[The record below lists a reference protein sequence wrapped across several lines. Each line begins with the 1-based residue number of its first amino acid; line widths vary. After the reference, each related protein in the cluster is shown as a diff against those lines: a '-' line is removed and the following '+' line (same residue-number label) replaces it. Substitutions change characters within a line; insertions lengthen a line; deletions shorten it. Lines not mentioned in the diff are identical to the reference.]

1 MAWAHQGKSIHLQSN
16 KIRQFVWVSVQGS
29 EDLLQDPA
37 GAAVQGAEGKV
48 RDGRLLQEASEG
60 GRGESE

>member
-1 MAWAHQGKSIHLQSN
+1 MKAQGMLNMYKL
-16 KIRQFVWVSVQGS
+16 RQFGRVSVQGT

-37 GAAVQGAEGKV
+37 GVAVQGAEGKV
-48 RDGRLLQEASEG
+48 RDGRLLQEAAEG

>member
-1 MAWAHQGKSIHLQSN
+1 M
-16 KIRQFVWVSVQGS
+16 RQFGCVPVQGS
-29 EDLLQDPA
+29 EDLLQDPS
-37 GAAVQGAEGKV
+37 GAALQGAEGKV

>member
-1 MAWAHQGKSIHLQSN
+1 MFHRSVSC
-16 KIRQFVWVSVQGS
+16 RQFGRFPVQGS

-37 GAAVQGAEGKV
+37 SAAVQGPEGEV
-48 RDGRLLQEASEG
+48 RDGRLLQEAAEG